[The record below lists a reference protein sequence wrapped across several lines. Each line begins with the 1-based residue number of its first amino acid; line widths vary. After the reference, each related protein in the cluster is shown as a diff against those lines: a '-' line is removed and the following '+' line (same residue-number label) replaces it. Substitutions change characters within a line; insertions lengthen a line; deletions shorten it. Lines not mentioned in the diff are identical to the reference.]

1 MRQRFDK
8 YAHPP
13 GMQGLFWPVQ
23 NFFLTDSLTAGA
35 SAEGEHY
42 SALLTPRA
50 VTRKASTSAGAVSNA
65 VTSRTQFPRGP
76 SQR

>member
-13 GMQGLFWPVQ
+13 GMQGLFWPGQ
-23 NFFLTDSLTAGA
+23 KFFLTYSLTVAANVG
-35 SAEGEHY
+35 SEHY
-42 SALLTPRA
+42 SLLLTPRA

-65 VTSRTQFPRGP
+65 VTSRTQFPCGP

>member
-13 GMQGLFWPVQ
+13 GMQGLIWLAEK
-23 NFFLTDSLTAGA
+23 FFLTDSLTGTANA
-35 SAEGEHY
+35 WRERY

-50 VTRKASTSAGAVSNA
+50 VVRKASTSPGAVSNA
-65 VTSRTQFPRGP
+65 VTSRTQFPCGP
-76 SQR
+76 SHR